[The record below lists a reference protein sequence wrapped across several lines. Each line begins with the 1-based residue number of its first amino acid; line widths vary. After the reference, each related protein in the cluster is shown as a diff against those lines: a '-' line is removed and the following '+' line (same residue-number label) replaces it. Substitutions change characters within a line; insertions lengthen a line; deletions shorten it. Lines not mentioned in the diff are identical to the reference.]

1 MSCECMKAHPSSSHA
16 SWRSLLPVVGSR
28 DQQLWALPAVPAIL
42 EPAMPEEGA
51 PKECC
56 VLGILCVTSQSCL
69 GALDWA
75 ARATPTVPARCP
87 QAKAMSCALS
97 QQSGCTQAAENGNI
111 LKLTTGE
118 KPRQFLLLNHAVQPL
133 SPLAWISP
141 CPFIEPQENVWG
153 VQGSNFCSLR
163 AGWQRACSA
172 QCNSWPSK
180 ALVCLLQV
188 RLAGAVVRV
197 TCSSPDCCQTGTA
210 LPLHAAAAS
219 MGTAVA
225 PQAEQQG
232 PV

>member
-16 SWRSLLPVVGSR
+16 PWRSLLPVVRSR
-28 DQQLWALPAVPAIL
+28 AQQLWAMPAVPAIL

-51 PKECC
+51 PKGCC

-75 ARATPTVPARCP
+75 ARAPSTVPARCP
-87 QAKAMSCALS
+87 QAQAMSCAPS
-97 QQSGCTQAAENGNI
+97 QQSGCTQAPENGNI
-111 LKLTTGE
+111 LKLTTGG

-141 CPFIEPQENVWG
+141 HPFTEPQENVWG

-163 AGWQRACSA
+163 AGWHRACSA
-172 QCNSWPSK
+172 QCNSWPSE
-180 ALVCLLQV
+180 ALVYLLQV

-197 TCSSPDCCQTGTA
+197 TCSSPDCCQAEKA
-210 LPLHAAAAS
+210 LPLHPAAAS
-219 MGTAVA
+219 MVAAVA
-225 PQAEQQG
+225 VQAEQQC